1 MSGEN
6 KKTRE
11 VPPHEV
17 YIDYSSKNDEELHRI
32 LEELLKEEGKVSYQ
46 RRVLHGKIDIL
57 RAELVRRKKGGLKEG
72 QSIISDEDIDK
83 LSEIL
88 AGEALGINRND
99 PTADR

>member
-1 MSGEN
+1 MSKEN
-6 KKTRE
+6 KQKKD

-17 YIDYSSKNDEELHRI
+17 YIDYSTKTDEELRSI
-32 LEELLKEEGKVSYQ
+32 LDEMLKEEGKISYQ

-57 RAELVRRKKGGLKEG
+57 RAELVRRKKAGLKEG
-72 QSIISDEDIDK
+72 KSIISDEDISK

-99 PTADR
+99 PTAD

>member
-1 MSGEN
+1 MGG
-6 KKTRE
+6 KKDKAQE

-17 YIDYSSKNDEELHRI
+17 YIDYSSKSDEELRSI

-57 RAELVRRKKGGLKEG
+57 RAELVRRKKNDLKDG
-72 QSIISDEDIDK
+72 KSIISDEDIAK

-88 AGEALGINRND
+88 AGEAMGINRSD
-99 PTADR
+99 PTVD

>member
-1 MSGEN
+1 MSG
-6 KKTRE
+6 KKDKARE

-17 YIDYSSKNDEELHRI
+17 YIDYNSKTDEELRRI

-57 RAELVRRKKGGLKEG
+57 RAEMVRRKKGDLKEG
-72 QSIISDEDIDK
+72 KSIISDEDISR

-88 AGEALGINRND
+88 AGEAMGITRND
-99 PTADR
+99 PTGD